1 MRIRVDENVFKV
13 VNRYWRDSEV
23 DSIMSVGEC
32 CYERGYKKYFVRSYS
47 VCCSCCNC
55 NSEADSVEEAIRK
68 LLSSPGGCGEG
79 RHIPYL
85 FSYISDV
92 KPYEDEA
99 ESLKVGLEACRAMCK
114 RCGKQGAFKPT
125 APEAVESLQTCK
137 DGCGCGRHYPFV
149 PGVFN

>member
-1 MRIRVDENVFKV
+1 MRFRVDENVFKAV
-13 VNRYWRDSEV
+13 DYYYGNSEV

-32 CYERGYKKYFVRSYS
+32 CYDGYHEKCFVKSYS

-55 NSEADSVEEAIRK
+55 HSEADSVEEAIRK

-79 RHIPYL
+79 RHIPAF
-85 FSYISDV
+85 FSYIPDATL
-92 KPYEDEA
+92 PIDRN
-99 ESLKVGLEACRAMCK
+99 LRVGLGAYRAMCK